1 VCAAFFRRE
10 KLKNTETRASLISQ
24 AEALLRKNPYSRE
37 DDAKFR
43 ALMTLA
49 EATGI
54 QEASTDR
61 YRSAQAGALMTE
73 EQEAA
78 EKSFRSYIRTGKAI
92 AAPELRT
99 YSPLG
104 DGNAASFIPEQ
115 WKSQYQAR
123 LASSAGIL
131 KAGATT
137 IELKSGAKYLSFYS
151 DDVSNSAEILAEQAQ
166 LNDAANPANPVASVN
181 SPTVVKFATS
191 TQISTELLQDS
202 AFDADAFLQNL
213 FGIRVSRKFNNYASV
228 DGTAGVLSQFSLGA
242 TTAGA
247 VPTIAELVNMQ
258 DQIDSAYVLESDSA
272 PVYTMSP
279 AMRVTLMQQVGSDG
293 RRLYPEIAKGELLGF
308 PLVVNVDQPYSA
320 GSIAVCF
327 GSFKRALLVQS
338 TPQILVRSIE
348 KYAEFGTVYFALFH
362 RMGIKLVDA
371 DAVTALALHS

>member
-1 VCAAFFRRE
+1 VCARSIFQERE
-10 KLKNTETRASLISQ
+10 LKNERASLIAQ
-24 AEALLRKNPYSRE
+24 AESLLRNNPFTKEHSS
-37 DDAKFR
+37 KFS

-49 EATGI
+49 EATGA
-54 QEASTDR
+54 EDR
-61 YRSAQAGALMTE
+61 YRSAQVGAVMTE

-115 WKSQYQAR
+115 WKAQYQAR

-151 DDVSNSAEILAEQAQ
+151 DDTANEAEILAENTQ
-166 LNDAANPANPVASVN
+166 LNDSANPANPVASVN

-213 FGIRVSRKFNNYASV
+213 FGIRVARKFNNYASV
-228 DGTAGVLSQFSLGA
+228 DGTAGVLAKFSVGA
-242 TTAGA
+242 TAASTT

-258 DQIDSAYVLESDSA
+258 DQIDSAYLEADSA

-279 AMRVTLMQQVGSDG
+279 AMRVTLLQQTGSDG
-293 RRLYPEIAKGELLGF
+293 RRIYPEIAKGELLGF
-308 PLVVNVDQPYSA
+308 PLVVNVDQPASA

-371 DAVTALALHS
+371 DAVTALQLHS